1 MRIML
6 VDDDP
11 MASMLVAAILE
22 DAGHEL
28 TVCATAAEAID
39 GLHRHDHVEL
49 VLSDLNMPDMDGL
62 ALLRVLRENG
72 HVLPFVLL
80 SGDDAAD
87 VSVAEWA
94 PDAVVLKD
102 GALEHRLPGVLA
114 SVLAEHHHKDRS

>member
-22 DAGHEL
+22 DAGHQL
-28 TVCATAAEAID
+28 VVCATAAEAIERLLRQD
-39 GLHRHDHVEL
+39 QVEL

-62 ALLRVLRENG
+62 ALLRVLREKG
-72 HVLPFVLL
+72 HALPFVLL
-80 SGDDAAD
+80 SGDETVD
-87 VSVAEWA
+87 VSVAGWK

-102 GALEHRLPGVLA
+102 GALEHMLPGVVA
-114 SVLAEHHHKDRS
+114 SVVADHDNEDR